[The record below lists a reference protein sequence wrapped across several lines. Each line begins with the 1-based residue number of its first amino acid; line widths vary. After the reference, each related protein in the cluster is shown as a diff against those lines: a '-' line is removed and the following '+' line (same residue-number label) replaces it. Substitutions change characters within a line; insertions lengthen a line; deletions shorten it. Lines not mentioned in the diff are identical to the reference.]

1 MNVITK
7 TTLLTLGA
15 ILTFYSILWF
25 LPEKE
30 ITYMPDDTLRAYALS
45 HGLAPVPKTYQK
57 LLEVTD
63 NPKNPLSPAKIALG
77 KKLFFDPILSRDMSI
92 SCLQCHLLNEGG
104 DDNLPTAIGFHG
116 QANPKHLNSPT
127 VLNAAL
133 AKAQFWD
140 GRAKDVEE
148 QAAGPMQ
155 APFEMNITP
164 KLALQRIRKIPT
176 YVEEFQKVFG
186 EANGSVTFKN
196 IQKAIGAYERTLL
209 TRGAYDKFLEGDNS
223 AISQSAKRGM
233 NLFIQKGC
241 KGCHTG
247 MSVGGQSIQHFPLRR
262 ALSDIFKNDPFPFP
276 NTGGFLG
283 KDSQKLFRVPILRNI
298 TKTAPYFHNGS
309 VKELK
314 EAIRIMSKYQIGKE
328 FTPKQIKDV
337 EAFLKTLEGEPVHYQ
352 IDLSPNANLEKINLK
367 GSDLSHHDLH
377 SINLKNANLQ
387 NCDFFGTNLSGANLT
402 GAKVDGANFTSADL
416 SFANLSYVDLS
427 HIDLIE
433 TKLESVNLEHAI
445 WRGGRV
451 CQKGSFG
458 KCL

>member
-1 MNVITK
+1 MNIITK
-7 TTLLTLGA
+7 TILSTLGA
-15 ILTFYSILWF
+15 ILIFYSILWF
-25 LPEKE
+25 FPKKK
-30 ITYMPDDTLRAYALS
+30 IVYMSDETLREYALNR
-45 HGLAPVPKTYQK
+45 GLAPVPKTYPK
-57 LLEVTD
+57 LLELAD
-63 NPKNPLSPAKIALG
+63 NPQNPLSPAKIALG
-77 KKLFFDPILSRDMSI
+77 KKLFFDPILSRDNTI
-92 SCLQCHLLNEGG
+92 SCANCHKLDEGG

-164 KLALQRIRKIPT
+164 KLAVQRIRNVPS
-176 YVEEFQKVFG
+176 YVAQFQRVFG
-186 EANGSVTFKN
+186 EGNGSVTFKN

-209 TRGAYDKFLEGDNS
+209 TRSAYDRFLEGDNN
-223 AISQSAKRGM
+223 AISQSAKRGL

-247 MSVGGQSIQHFPLRR
+247 ISVGGQSIQRFPLRR
-262 ALSDIFKNDPFPFP
+262 ALSDIFKTDPFPFP

-309 VKELK
+309 VKDLK

-328 FTPKQIKDV
+328 FTPKQIEDV
-337 EAFLKTLEGEPVHYQ
+337 EAFLKTLEGEIVEY
-352 IDLSPNANLEKINLK
+352 
-367 GSDLSHHDLH
+367 
-377 SINLKNANLQ
+377 
-387 NCDFFGTNLSGANLT
+387 
-402 GAKVDGANFTSADL
+402 
-416 SFANLSYVDLS
+416 
-427 HIDLIE
+427 
-433 TKLESVNLEHAI
+433 
-445 WRGGRV
+445 
-451 CQKGSFG
+451 
-458 KCL
+458 